1 MSRLAGVEMT
11 KPTSRDVD
19 RMRPSLRQELRS
31 ATQGVH
37 DRLHLHAG
45 FAAVQHG
52 TVRPADYRNLI
63 TRLYGFYVPFEAAM
77 GMGIDRSTW
86 LANDLAALGVA
97 HLISAVPKCP
107 HIPDINNADR
117 RLGAGYVAEGSALGG
132 RELARGLD
140 PMLGIGVTDGRQFFI
155 GRGAGTGEAWLC
167 YLTQLSAASDTPS
180 VRAEIVTGAV
190 EMFAAFEKW
199 LNGWSTASHG

>member
-1 MSRLAGVEMT
+1 MSRLTSVET
-11 KPTSRDVD
+11 VKHTPRDAD
-19 RMRPSLRQELRS
+19 RRLPSLRQELRA
-31 ATQGVH
+31 ATQDVH

-63 TRLYGFYVPFEAAM
+63 IRLYGFYVPFEAAM
-77 GMGIDRSTW
+77 GIGPNRSTW
-86 LANDLAALGVA
+86 LAGDLAALGFA
-97 HLISAVPKCP
+97 HLICDLPKCP
-107 HIPDINNADR
+107 HIPALDNAYR

-155 GRGAGTGEAWLC
+155 GRGAGTGEAWLR
-167 YLTQLSAASDTPS
+167 YLTQLSAAPDTPS
-180 VRAEIVTGAV
+180 VRTEIVTGAV